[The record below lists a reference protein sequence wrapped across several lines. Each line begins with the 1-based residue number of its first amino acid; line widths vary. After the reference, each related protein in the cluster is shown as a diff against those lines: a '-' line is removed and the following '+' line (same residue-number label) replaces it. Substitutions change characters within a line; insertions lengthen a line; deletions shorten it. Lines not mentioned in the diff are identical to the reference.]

1 MPMCS
6 SDALGMLPFRIQT
19 MLPRSSRRIRPQHQ
33 HQIVPCIARQA
44 IEPQVVQS
52 DGTRRK
58 LMSCSSYESCAGTP
72 PSSLCD
78 ASLCCN
84 ESTMASD
91 QLQTMVQTIHEWWH
105 WKHRTLHF
113 SKCLVKIFFVYPIER
128 LLILF
133 HVERFQAY
141 VMVLHKFHMVFRVV
155 FVSVKAAKTRYCQRH
170 YNRILVTYTI
180 VLIPS
185 FSRNPKFFL
194 LGKPER

>member
-78 ASLCCN
+78 AAGAMKSEIRLIATCITVPLLQWINNGFWPTADNGANYTRVVALKTSYIALLEVPCENFLRLSHWKAPYSLPCRTVSGLCYGFAQIPYGLPGSLCQCKGRR
-84 ESTMASD
+84 SSWSLAS
-91 QLQTMVQTIHEWWH
+91 
-105 WKHRTLHF
+105 
-113 SKCLVKIFFVYPIER
+113 
-128 LLILF
+128 
-133 HVERFQAY
+133 
-141 VMVLHKFHMVFRVV
+141 
-155 FVSVKAAKTRYCQRH
+155 
-170 YNRILVTYTI
+170 
-180 VLIPS
+180 
-185 FSRNPKFFL
+185 
-194 LGKPER
+194 PEIRSSSC